1 MEGQIGVLYQGGKQ
15 VGGVFNWEIKGQ
27 MANSAE
33 DNWVKIKAVKSVT
46 ALSYWLIKEPEGDIF
61 KAELFQQIRNQ
72 LVLIDSGTI
81 KLKLPDTNTLN
92 RMLEAPLR
100 LRWQDE

>member
-1 MEGQIGVLYQGGKQ
+1 MEGQIGVFYQGGKQ
-15 VGGVFNWEIKGQ
+15 VGGVFNWEISGQ

-46 ALSYWLIKEPEGDIF
+46 AQSYWLIQKPKGDIF
-61 KAELFQQIRNQ
+61 EVELYQKIRNQ

-81 KLKLPDTNTLN
+81 KLKLPDTVTLN
-92 RMLEAPLR
+92 RTLEAPLR
-100 LRWQDE
+100 LRWLE